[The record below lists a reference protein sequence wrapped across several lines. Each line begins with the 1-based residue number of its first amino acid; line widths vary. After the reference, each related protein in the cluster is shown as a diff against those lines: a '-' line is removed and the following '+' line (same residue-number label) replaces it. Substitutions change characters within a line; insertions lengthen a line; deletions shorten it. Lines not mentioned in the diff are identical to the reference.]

1 MGFRCSASW
10 RLLCPVRTATMVR
23 TAKEMPQNKGHE
35 PAKRRGRGRK
45 RNRIMANIL
54 VDIEQGIEIGAKEA
68 LRWLIGANHAV
79 QAAPE
84 VIAALATLI
93 GALEKPLQDISTAA
107 PNPMNIALD
116 VQTVRDLK
124 AAWPAVKNFLKTLG
138 VKF

>member
-1 MGFRCSASW
+1 
-10 RLLCPVRTATMVR
+10 
-23 TAKEMPQNKGHE
+23 
-35 PAKRRGRGRK
+35 
-45 RNRIMANIL
+45 MANIL